1 MNILVIGA
9 GSIGTF
15 VGAKLAL
22 AGHHVTLLGRP
33 RFAAAVAKN
42 GLRLRDEEGDR
53 VVPGVTA
60 ATSFEEAL
68 APATSF
74 TYIVMAVKSYDTA
87 EAAKDLASALGNGTC
102 PTIVTLQNGVGN
114 EERIAETFGAACV
127 VAGVIAT
134 PVSTLGPA
142 YAHVEKSDYGVG
154 LSRWHPA
161 VSSAAFDAA
170 VTSFSDAGLSVTEYQ
185 NAPSLKWTKL
195 LMNMVGNASCAIL
208 DMAPHQLFADKELA
222 GLEIKAWREAL
233 ATVKAARIS
242 PVNFGSYPVSL
253 LAPLI
258 RTLPVPVLRRALRK
272 SVGDARGGKM
282 PSLYIDLES
291 GRTKSEV
298 SWLNGAVVRK
308 GNEVG
313 VRTPINR
320 MLTDVLLRIVETPSE
335 RDVWRGNSARLL
347 AAAEEYRTA
356 AAR

>member
-1 MNILVIGA
+1 
-9 GSIGTF
+9 
-15 VGAKLAL
+15 
-22 AGHHVTLLGRP
+22 
-33 RFAAAVAKN
+33 
-42 GLRLRDEEGDR
+42 
-53 VVPGVTA
+53 
-60 ATSFEEAL
+60 
-68 APATSF
+68 
-74 TYIVMAVKSYDTA
+74 
-87 EAAKDLASALGNGTC
+87 
-102 PTIVTLQNGVGN
+102 
-114 EERIAETFGAACV
+114 
-127 VAGVIAT
+127 
-134 PVSTLGPA
+134 
-142 YAHVEKSDYGVG
+142 
-154 LSRWHPA
+154 
-161 VSSAAFDAA
+161 
-170 VTSFSDAGLSVTEYQ
+170 
-185 NAPSLKWTKL
+185 
-195 LMNMVGNASCAIL
+195 
-208 DMAPHQLFADKELA
+208 
-222 GLEIKAWREAL
+222 
-233 ATVKAARIS
+233 
-242 PVNFGSYPVSL
+242 VNFGSYPVSL